1 MSCSCVSHFVKG
13 PNSNQFPGRSNCFQ
27 NWETWCGAHVASIS
41 VTSLRVGANLTVS
54 RRKFNDIYQLNI
66 DLAVAAVMWTGMYW
80 ASNPP
85 NAGNALSD
93 RSGKKLG
100 LCNTDLET
108 FEGVCRSVAAHDTG
122 CLPS

>member
-1 MSCSCVSHFVKG
+1 
-13 PNSNQFPGRSNCFQ
+13 
-27 NWETWCGAHVASIS
+27 
-41 VTSLRVGANLTVS
+41 
-54 RRKFNDIYQLNI
+54 
-66 DLAVAAVMWTGMYW
+66 MYW

-122 CLPS
+122 CVPS